1 MAYQHPSDQE
11 IANILKTCKRIAVV
25 GLSNKP
31 DRASYQVA
39 KYMQEA
45 GYEIIPVNPVV
56 DEVLGMKAVKS
67 LADLDGEVDIINVF
81 RRSEETVPIAEAAAK
96 TNAKV
101 FWLQLGIINEE
112 AGEIA
117 AKAGMKVV
125 MDKCIKVEHHRLM
138 Y

>member
-31 DRASYQVA
+31 DRASFQVA

-67 LADLDGEVDIINVF
+67 LSDLDGEVDIINVF
-81 RRSEETVPIAEAAAK
+81 RRSEETVPIAEAAAR

-101 FWLQLGIINEE
+101 FWLQLGIMNEE

-117 AKAGMKVV
+117 AKAGMKVI
-125 MDKCIKVEHHRLM
+125 MDKCIKVEHHRLL

>member
-67 LADLDGEVDIINVF
+67 LSDLDGEVDIINVF
-81 RRSEETVPIAEAAAK
+81 RRSEETVPVALAAAR

-117 AKAGMKVV
+117 AKAGMKVI

>member
-67 LADLDGEVDIINVF
+67 LSDLDGEVDIINVF
-81 RRSEETVPIAEAAAK
+81 RRSEETVPVALAAAR

>member
-31 DRASYQVA
+31 DRASFQVA

-67 LADLDGEVDIINVF
+67 LSDLDGEVDIINVF
-81 RRSEETVPIAEAAAK
+81 RRSEETVPIAEAAAR

-117 AKAGMKVV
+117 AKAGMKVI
-125 MDKCIKVEHHRLM
+125 MDKCIKVEHHRLL